1 MPFRT
6 FTAGELTEMAE
17 TVLKTRNVFTWRNNQ
32 LKVKGRPF
40 RGLKG
45 ASDRI
50 GYHKI
55 NGLFVACEIKTINDR
70 MSQEQK
76 DFLQGVADAG
86 GWALVY
92 HQDKDGDVK
101 MEEYIL
107 SKFNK

>member
-1 MPFRT
+1 MAFRT
-6 FTAGELTEMAE
+6 FTAGELTEMAGGF
-17 TVLKTRNVFTWRNNQ
+17 LKKRNVFTWRNNQ

-45 ASDRI
+45 VSDRI
-50 GYHKI
+50 GFHLE
-55 NGLFVACEIKTINDR
+55 NGVFVACEIKTINDKI
-70 MSQEQK
+70 SKEQQE
-76 DFLQGVADAG
+76 FLQGVADAG

-92 HQDKDGDVK
+92 HQDKNGEVK